1 MEALETVVEDLSDI
15 LTVVMC
21 CLEQLAR
28 QPLTQTAQRQVAR
41 AKAAT
46 SRFGPLL
53 WQSIDARSIGSVV
66 SPHLER
72 QS

>member
-1 MEALETVVEDLSDI
+1 MEPLETVVEDLSDI

-41 AKAAT
+41 ANAAT

-53 WQSIDARSIGSVV
+53 WQLVDARSNGSIIL
-66 SPHLER
+66 PHLEK